1 MAAIMMV
8 SLDSAATQSCGA
20 PGLSAHCRSLYSR
33 QMKPEAPAQ
42 CKHKP
47 SSGVMFGLCPPATL
61 AEVSADNQP
70 SVQAA

>member
-20 PGLSAHCRSLYSR
+20 LVSTLTVDVKRCTQNRLR
-33 QMKPEAPAQ
+33 Q

-47 SSGVMFGLCPPATL
+47 SSGVVCWTLLPPTL

>member
-8 SLDSAATQSCGA
+8 SLDSAATQSCG
-20 PGLSAHCRSLYSR
+20 PLVSTLTVERCTQDRLR
-33 QMKPEAPAQ
+33 QR
-42 CKHKP
+42 KHKH
-47 SSGVMFGLCPPATL
+47 SSGVVFGLCSPATL